1 MKLRILGIPIK
12 VEVSF
17 WFTVV
22 ILGLVRVPELAF
34 IVEWA
39 LVVFVSV
46 LFHEMGHALVGRAF
60 GLTPSIQLYALG
72 GLTSWT
78 EGKRLA
84 PLKSI
89 AISLAGPGAGFLFGG
104 FVFMVALAIPSGAR
118 SPLLSDALTDLL

>member
-17 WFTVV
+17 WLTVAF
-22 ILGLVRVPELAF
+22 LGLVRMSEPVTV
-34 IVEWA
+34 VEWA

-60 GLTPSIQLYALG
+60 GLTPSVQLYALG

-78 EGKRLA
+78 EARRLS
-84 PLKSI
+84 PVKSI
-89 AISLAGPGAGFLFGG
+89 AISLAGPGAGFIF
-104 FVFMVALAIPSGAR
+104 
-118 SPLLSDALTDLL
+118 